1 MVNINQILLDILS
14 LQSLPGF
21 GGKVEPG
28 ENVYQAALREL
39 EVNRWETVAAKVIGL
54 IRTQEEAMIRAKS
67 LTKIG
72 ISVSVFENNPKAFE
86 VHVFL
91 ATEFEGEPTE

>member
-1 MVNINQILLDILS
+1 
-14 LQSLPGF
+14 
-21 GGKVEPG
+21 
-28 ENVYQAALREL
+28 
-39 EVNRWETVAAKVIGL
+39 
-54 IRTQEEAMIRAKS
+54 MIRAKS